1 MRHTLRQ
8 LEASF
13 IKRSPTG
20 SRAWL
25 KTKSIHQA
33 DGLQFLCPV
42 CVEKNGGKSRGAHL
56 LVLWFTGRDVPDDVA
71 GGSARWT
78 VSKQSTGLDDLTF
91 VHGFPV
97 KAKSVGVGE
106 KNEHAHFFIEGGEVV
121 NTSRD
126 LHEPEVHQ

>member
-13 IKRSPTG
+13 IKRSPMG
-20 SRAWL
+20 GRAWL
-25 KTKSIHQA
+25 KTKSIQQA

-42 CVEKNGGKSRGAHL
+42 CIEKNGGKRGTHL
-56 LVLWFTGRDVPDDVA
+56 LVLWFTGRDVPDEVA

-91 VHGFPV
+91 VHGVPV
-97 KAKSVGVGE
+97 KPKSVGVGQG
-106 KNEHAHFFIEGGEVV
+106 NEHAHFFIEGGQVV